1 MADWGDC
8 SARCG
13 EGIRRRRVEC
23 KIFLEFSKTIATLED
38 SKCPGPKPAETEI
51 CFAGLYSSD
60 SEQNTTKRLNEL
72 YEYSGCYKLF
82 CKFLW
87 LALAAWHKDSRAGT
101 LVEL

>member
-38 SKCPGPKPAETEI
+38 SKCPGPKPTETEI
-51 CFAGLYSSD
+51 CFAGLYYTSGHG
-60 SEQNTTKRLNEL
+60 TTE
-72 YEYSGCYKLF
+72 
-82 CKFLW
+82 
-87 LALAAWHKDSRAGT
+87 H
-101 LVEL
+101 